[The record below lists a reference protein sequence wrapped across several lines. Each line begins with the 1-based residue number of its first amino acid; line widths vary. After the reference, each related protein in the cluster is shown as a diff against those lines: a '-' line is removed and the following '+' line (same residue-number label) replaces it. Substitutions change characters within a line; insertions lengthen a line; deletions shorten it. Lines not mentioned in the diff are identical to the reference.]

1 MSTTR
6 TTRILTLG
14 AGLILAASL
23 AACGGSS
30 SHTNTATS
38 PTTAGKTASGSG
50 TGNNGTGGSGGGN
63 FPGASGSVAA
73 ITGSSMEVQNQQAGQ
88 VTVSWTSSTTFSK
101 TVTLSAANVAA
112 GDCVTVT
119 GSTSTGTLVANS
131 VTVSKPTSSGSC
143 TNGFGARR
151 PGGGAGFPGGTAPN
165 GGSRPTGSSLP
176 NAPSGSAPRGASGFS
191 FTSGKVTSVTPAT
204 MVIYGFSSSGFSGTR
219 GTQSSTPP
227 TSIPSTSVNI
237 ELQNST
243 TYSETQ
249 STAASS
255 LAVGDCVSAVGSTD
269 STGAVTARTVRITS
283 TGGQTCSSG
292 FGGFARGG
300 AANG

>member
-1 MSTTR
+1 MTTTR
-6 TTRILTLG
+6 STRILTLG

-30 SHTNTATS
+30 SHANTATS
-38 PTTAGKTASGSG
+38 PTTAGNTTSG
-50 TGNNGTGGSGGGN
+50 NGTGSNNSNGNGGGT

-73 ITGSSMEVQNQQAGQ
+73 ITGSSMEVQNQQTGQ

-119 GSTSTGTLVANS
+119 GSTSTGTLVANN
-131 VTVSKPTSSGSC
+131 VTVSKSTSSGSC
-143 TNGFGARR
+143 TGNFGAGR
-151 PGGGAGFPGGTAPN
+151 PGGGSGFPGGTRPN
-165 GGSRPTGSSLP
+165 GGSRPSI
-176 NAPSGSAPRGASGFS
+176 PSGSAPRGASGFS
-191 FTSGKVTSVTPAT
+191 FASGKVTSITPSS
-204 MVIYGFSSSGFSGTR
+204 MVIYGISSSGFGGSR
-219 GTQSSTPP
+219 STQGSTPP
-227 TSIPSTSVNI
+227 TSIPSTNVKI
-237 ELQNST
+237 ELQSST

-269 STGAVTARTVRITS
+269 STGAVSARTVRITS

-292 FGGFARGG
+292 FGGFAGGG